1 MHVPRLMAFPLAA
14 LIAFGMT
21 SGPASRQAE
30 ASPAP
35 SIIDTPLGD
44 VFGTAIGP
52 DGTSYAVGNF
62 TAVGAWTGGL
72 SLLDGTTAA
81 TDRSYPRLNGQITA
95 AVSDGSGGWFVGG
108 SITSLGGVSRLNV
121 AHILADG
128 TVDPA
133 WSPQVLSGPVW
144 SMALRG
150 TTLYIGGS
158 FFEVNGQ
165 PRNNAAAIDATT
177 GQLLTWNPSP
187 DAEVRAIATDS
198 SAVYLG
204 GSFTSLGGTTRN
216 RIAAVDPS
224 TGAPLTWNPNSN
236 GAVYTLAVSGSLV
249 YAGGAFT
256 SIGGQG
262 RNRLAALDAYSTS
275 SDAATSWNPDL
286 NGTVLSLAINGS
298 TIYSGGAFTAVNGNA
313 STRNRAAAFDV
324 TTATAT
330 SWNPNANEPVTS
342 ILPTA
347 SGIYIGGEF
356 SNVGGS
362 LRISLALVDPTTGVV
377 QAWDAG
383 IRSVVGGTTVLALLA
398 DGPDLFVGGRYTH
411 INATPRNYAAAF
423 DSDLQVTNWD
433 PNLNN
438 AGYDIVVDA
447 TTAYMV
453 GSFTSVN
460 GNTTRRG
467 AAAFSTTTGIA
478 TSWNPDVTG
487 YATALDIDG
496 NIAYLGG
503 FFSTIGGA
511 SRSNIGS
518 VRTDDTGTVTSWDPG
533 ASSYVYDVVVD
544 SGIAYIGGIFATV
557 GGQGR
562 IGLAAV
568 DTATGIPTSWNP
580 SPNGPV
586 EAIEVVDGL
595 AFIGGAFT
603 SVGGSSRNAAAA
615 VRLDDGTATTWNPS
629 VTCDDMNYF
638 NECMMVSPVV
648 NAIEIVGDTAYLGG
662 TFTTVGGTDGI
673 LGLTAVSTAGSGA
686 RVNSWSPSV
695 SSSGTFPTIY
705 SLTASG
711 TTLLAGGF
719 YSGISLGLSTYSG
732 MASWLPIPAPAT
744 APAAPTGVTATAGDA
759 QAAISWTAGSDGGS
773 TVTRFEFA
781 LDDTTAVDDSTTN
794 TASPYTLTGLTN
806 GQSYVV
812 YVRLVNSVGPGDWS
826 LASAPFTPQASTPPP
841 NPPQPGYNPP
851 GAPMQVA
858 ASPGNGQATVTWS
871 PPSDSGTFPIDVYIV
886 RTQPDGHTCSTATTT
901 CTVTGL
907 TNGTAYTFTVTASSA
922 AGSGPASAASA
933 PVTPRTVPAAP
944 TGVAA
949 EAANSQATITWS
961 PPTDDG
967 GSPIT
972 GYRVTTIPTSSG
984 CTVTA
989 TTCTIDGLTNG
1000 QEYVV
1005 SVVATNIAGSSAP
1018 ATATVTPRGKA
1029 SIVITG
1035 TRSSNDP
1042 SLVKILGTVTNLDTA
1057 TVQPYLRLGRAREFQ
1072 PSLTQATIGDEGR
1085 FRWKRATSKRITVYV
1100 EAAGATS
1107 NRVTIPAR

>member
-21 SGPASRQAE
+21 SGPASPPAE

-108 SITSLGGVSRLNV
+108 SITSLGGVGRLNV

-158 FFEVNGQ
+158 FFVVNGQ

-177 GQLLTWNPSP
+177 GQLLTWDPSP

-236 GAVYTLAVSGSLV
+236 GAVYTLTVSGSLV

-256 SIGGQG
+256 SIGGQV

-275 SDAATSWNPDL
+275 SAAATSWNPDL
-286 NGTVLSLAINGS
+286 NGTVLSLAISGS
-298 TIYSGGAFTAVNGNA
+298 TVYAGGSFTTVNGVNA
-313 STRNRAAAFDV
+313 NRNNAAAFDS
-324 TTATAT
+324 TTATVT
-330 SWNPNANEPVTS
+330 NWNPDANGPVTA

-347 SGIYIGGEF
+347 SGVYIGGEF
-356 SNVGGS
+356 SYVDTF
-362 LRISLALVDPTTGVV
+362 LRISLARVDSTTGVM
-377 QAWDAG
+377 QSWDAG
-383 IRSVVGGTTVLALLA
+383 IRSVVGGTTVRALVASGSNVLA
-398 DGPDLFVGGRYTH
+398 GGLYTH
-411 INATPRNYAAAF
+411 VNPTPRTYAAAF
-423 DSDLQVTNWD
+423 DSDLQVTNWN

-438 AGYDIVVDA
+438 AAYDIVVDA

-503 FFSTIGGA
+503 FFSAIGGA

-533 ASSYVYDVVVD
+533 ANSYVYDVVVD
-544 SGIAYIGGIFATV
+544 SGIAYLGGIFATV
-557 GGQGR
+557 GGQSR

-568 DTATGIPTSWNP
+568 DTATGITTSWNP

-586 EAIEVVDGL
+586 EAIEVVDGV
-595 AFIGGAFT
+595 AYIGGAFT
-603 SVGGSSRNAAAA
+603 SVSGTSRNAAAA
-615 VRLDDGTATTWNPS
+615 VRLDDGTLTAWNPS
-629 VTCDDMNYF
+629 LTCDDQVYF
-638 NECMMVSPVV
+638 MDCMSVTPLVNDIEVV
-648 NAIEIVGDTAYLGG
+648 GGTAYLGG
-662 TFTTVGGTDGI
+662 AFTTVGGTDGI
-673 LGLTAVSTAGSGA
+673 LGLTAVSTSGAGA

-695 SSSGTFPTIY
+695 SSAGTFPTVN

-711 TTLLAGGF
+711 ATLLAGGF
-719 YSGISLGLSTYSG
+719 YTGMSLGLATYSG
-732 MASWLPIPAPAT
+732 MASWLPIPVSS
-744 APAAPTGVTATAGDA
+744 APAAPTSVTPTPGDA
-759 QAAISWTAGSDGGS
+759 QASIAWTSGSDGGS
-773 TVTRFEFA
+773 PVTRVEFA

-794 TASPYTLTGLTN
+794 TASPHTITGLTN

-812 YVRLVNSVGPGDWS
+812 YVRQVNSIGTGAWS
-826 LASAPFTPQASTPPP
+826 AASSAFTPQASTPTPS
-841 NPPQPGYNPP
+841 PPQPVFTPP
-851 GAPMQVA
+851 GQPREVSAD
-858 ASPGNGQATVTWS
+858 PGNAQATVTWL
-871 PPSDSGTFPIDVYIV
+871 PPSDSGSFPIDVYMV
-886 RTQPDGHTCSTATTT
+886 RTQPGGQSCTTSTTT

-922 AGSGPASAASA
+922 AGTGPASTPSA
-933 PVTPRTVPAAP
+933 PVTPRTIPGPPQSVIARP
-944 TGVAA
+944 GD
-949 EAANSQATITWS
+949 SRATISWS
-961 PPTDDG
+961 APTDDG

-972 GYRVTTIPTSSG
+972 GYRVTTIPTSGG
-984 CTVTA
+984 CTVTV
-989 TTCTIDGLTNG
+989 TTCTLTGLTNDR
-1000 QEYVV
+1000 EYVV
-1005 SVVATNIAGSSAP
+1005 SVVAVNVAGNSAP
-1018 ATATVTPRGKA
+1018 ATVTVAPRGKA

-1042 SLVKILGTVTNLDTA
+1042 GLVKVLGTVTNLDTA
-1057 TVQPYLRLGRAREFQ
+1057 TVQPYVRLGRAREFQ
-1072 PSLTQATIGDEGR
+1072 PSLTQATVGDEGR
-1085 FRWKRATSKRITVYV
+1085 FRWQRATSKRITVYV
-1100 EAAGATS
+1100 EAAGTLS
-1107 NRVTIPAR
+1107 NRVTIAAR